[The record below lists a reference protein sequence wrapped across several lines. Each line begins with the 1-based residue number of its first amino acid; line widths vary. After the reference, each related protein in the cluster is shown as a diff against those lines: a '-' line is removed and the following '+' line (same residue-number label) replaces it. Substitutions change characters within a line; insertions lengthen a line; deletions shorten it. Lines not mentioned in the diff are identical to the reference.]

1 MTVIQP
7 NKNKTGFLKTIFMMS
22 VMVFGLLATEIWIY
36 SQTVNLKHD
45 IISLDSKLD
54 ALRLENAELKNRF
67 YNLTDKSSFD
77 ALAKD
82 RGLIEDKNPKW
93 VFVSQL

>member
-7 NKNKTGFLKTIFMMS
+7 NKNNSGTFKTIFMMS
-22 VMVFGLLATEIWIY
+22 FMVLGLLLAEIWNY

-45 IISLDSKLD
+45 TITLSSKID

-67 YNLTDKSSFD
+67 YSLTDKSSFD
-77 ALAKD
+77 SLAKQK
-82 RGLIEDKNPKW
+82 GLIEDKNPKW